1 MGSKLVWLLWDAASA
16 ELAERFLSE
25 GALPNLARLAARG
38 TRAAARPAWPCAQT
52 PPGMATLLTGAPTSV
67 HGIYGYR
74 EAARPRSSRS
84 ALETESGFDARRLR
98 AEPIWITASRSG
110 LGSTLAFV
118 PLANPYS
125 AYAAGGPWEVRGAE
139 VLAFEAY
146 GAVLAGQAVHRSS
159 DLERSGDTFRLVVP
173 FSANAPTLELRAT
186 SGRVTVAAPGGG
198 PVELPAGTP
207 VALPLG
213 ERIGVTLLLLESTG
227 GQFALWRSGVWRL
240 DGNRGDAATA
250 LFRRAGP
257 FLGSGAGHAYRE
269 GHLGKTWRE
278 GGTGD
283 AEARFLAS
291 LGASSRFFTRASA
304 HVLEAHPA
312 PLTVLYEPCIDE
324 TAHLVQDGVDRGEE
338 RAVALMREA
347 YRLADAH
354 LVAVLERAGDAI
366 VAIGSD
372 HGQEGVARV
381 FRPNV
386 ALRAAGLLATGE
398 AGEIDL
404 GRTRALYGPAAN
416 GFVLVNAEGS
426 PHGIVPRSEVAAVAR
441 RVADLLLGARDERGE
456 PFLRAAYLAN
466 EVAPRGRIPADDAGD
481 VYLVAAPGVALSTS
495 TEGPVSE
502 PGHGGQ
508 HTNSLDAPGLDAL
521 FVVAGPGVPRLG
533 RLGERIEN
541 LDVAPTLARLVGLPP
556 PRDAVGRNVFG

>member
-1 MGSKLVWLLWDAASA
+1 VGSKLIWLLWDAASA

-38 TRAAARPAWPCAQT
+38 ARAAARPAWPCAQT
-52 PPGMATLLTGAPTSV
+52 PPGMATLLTGAPTHV
-67 HGIYGYR
+67 HGIYGFR

-84 ALETESGFDARRLR
+84 AVETETGFDARRLR
-98 AEPIWITASRSG
+98 AEPIWITASRNG
-110 LGSTLAFV
+110 LTSTLAFV

-125 AYAAGGPWEVRGAE
+125 AYTKGGPWEVRGAE
-139 VLAFEAY
+139 VLAFDAY

-159 DLERSGDTFRLVVP
+159 DLERASDAFRLVVP
-173 FSANAPTLELRAT
+173 FSANAPTLEIRAQG
-186 SGRVTVAAPGGG
+186 GRVTARAPGGQS
-198 PVELPAGTP
+198 VELPLGEHRSLA
-207 VALPLG
+207 LG

-227 GQFALWRSGVWRL
+227 TDFALWRSGVWRL
-240 DGNRGDAATA
+240 DASRPEAAQA

-257 FLGSGAGHAYRE
+257 FLGSGAGHAARE
-269 GHLGKTWRE
+269 GLLGKTWRE
-278 GGTGD
+278 GGTGE

-291 LGASSRFFTRASA
+291 LRASSGFFTRASA

-312 PLTVLYEPCIDE
+312 PVTVLYEPCIDE
-324 TAHLVQDGVDRGEE
+324 TAHLVQDGVDRSDE
-338 RAVALMREA
+338 RALGLMREA

-354 LVAVLERAGDAI
+354 LGAVLERAGDAV

-416 GFVLVNAEGS
+416 GFVLVNVEGS
-426 PHGIVPRSEVAAVAR
+426 PRGIVPRSEVADVAR
-441 RVADLLLGARDERGE
+441 RVATLLLEARDEHGSFLLAAHPANEVTPRGRVPGEDAGDLLL
-456 PFLRAAYLAN
+456 
-466 EVAPRGRIPADDAGD
+466 VAS
-481 VYLVAAPGVALSTS
+481 PGVALSTNADAPL
-495 TEGPVSE
+495 TE

-508 HTNSLDAPGLDAL
+508 HTTSLDKPGLDAL

-533 RLGERIEN
+533 RLAERIEN

-556 PRDAVGRNVFG
+556 PRDATGRDVFT